1 MKSVFLPQPGPER
14 EQQGP
19 ENSDQV
25 SSFRS
30 QALLVAIECAF
41 TITGGFLDAYAFI
54 AHDHVFANAQTGNVV
69 YFAVYATEGNW
80 PQAVRHVPPILA
92 FICGVTAAK
101 LLGSRSQKRTYR
113 ATLQCQCMELVVLFL
128 LALFASRLPN
138 EIVVPVISF
147 VAALQIT
154 SFDALGPWS
163 FNSAMTTG
171 NLKSAVIGSLFWLR
185 GYEPYKNR
193 GKAIVS
199 WVACFSFLLGALFG
213 GFYTR
218 RHESHALVPCIVL
231 VSVGLVLTWC
241 KHRTSSTSLGSLH
254 QTSRIVS

>member
-1 MKSVFLPQPGPER
+1 MV
-14 EQQGP
+14 
-19 ENSDQV
+19 V
-25 SSFRS
+25 
-30 QALLVAIECAF
+30 IECVF
-41 TITGGFLDAYAFI
+41 TLTGGFLDAYAFI

-80 PQAVRHVPPILA
+80 PQAVRHVPPIIA
-92 FICGVTAAK
+92 FICGVTAPK
-101 LLGSRSQKRTYR
+101 LLGSRSQKREYR
-113 ATLQCQCMELVVLFL
+113 TTLKCQCIELIVLFV
-128 LALFASRLPN
+128 LALFASRLPD

-171 NLKSAVIGSLFWLR
+171 NLKSAVIGSVLWLL
-185 GYEPYKNR
+185 GYEPLKNR

-199 WVACFSFLLGALFG
+199 WVACLSFLLGALLG

-231 VSVGLVLTWC
+231 VSIGIILSWY
-241 KHRTSSTSLGSLH
+241 KHRTTITSLRNSVPDGPVLH
-254 QTSRIVS
+254 R